1 MSSIQFSSVFIPR
14 VSSWITEPMIQ
25 NTFWKNMLGFV
36 SRVDFVSKMDNA
48 NRTIEDLAGQLQDR
62 EPHLVQLRTITEQFN
77 NSVRSLHNIAEEFR
91 YSADQY
97 RAVNDAHRSDQ

>member
-1 MSSIQFSSVFIPR
+1 MAQLNLASNDQTAAFLENLTKAQLVAS
-14 VSSWITEPMIQ
+14 
-25 NTFWKNMLGFV
+25 
-36 SRVDFVSKMDNA
+36 DFVSKMDNA

-62 EPHLVQLRTITEQFN
+62 EPHLVQIRTITEQFN
-77 NSVRSLHNIAEEFR
+77 NSVRSLHDIAEEFR